1 MKDEETDRYNNIK
14 TKENY
19 DLLINSGM
27 FGEFYPEL
35 TWDWET
41 DKKIM
46 NSILTT
52 YKAEI

>member
-1 MKDEETDRYNNIK
+1 MKDEVIDRYRSLR

-35 TWDWET
+35 TCNWEV
-41 DKKIM
+41 DKKVI
-46 NSILTT
+46 NRD
-52 YKAEI
+52 